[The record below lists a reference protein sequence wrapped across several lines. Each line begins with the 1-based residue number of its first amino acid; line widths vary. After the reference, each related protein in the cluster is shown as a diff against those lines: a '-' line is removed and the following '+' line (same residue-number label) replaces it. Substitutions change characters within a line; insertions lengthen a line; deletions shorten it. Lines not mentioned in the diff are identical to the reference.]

1 MQDLTWLFLISGK
14 GFEMAAFFS
23 SLTDVLLLSLVA
35 SLMHINGMVVICAS
49 CQLRRAAI
57 SLGFKRR
64 FYLKDGRVDSIDR
77 QSMQD
82 LISSIA

>member
-35 SLMHINGMVVICAS
+35 SLMHIDVMVVICGS
-49 CQLRRAAI
+49 CQLGRANNQF
-57 SLGFKRR
+57 GT
-64 FYLKDGRVDSIDR
+64 
-77 QSMQD
+77 
-82 LISSIA
+82 